1 MSEGPRRYGA
11 ALVIV
16 GVVVA
21 SLTGGAVRA
30 GSAATPRAS
39 VDLSAQVLA
48 ARVVPGGSAPLLVTV
63 SNTGR
68 VATRAGVQLTVT
80 APASFRFLAVTD
92 VAHLPGLDSFRHPA
106 GEHWRC
112 TATSGGHVALCQE
125 PAGLA
130 PGQSVAALIRFAAPA
145 DLRSR
150 GSPSF
155 VVSAS
160 GAASVTKRA
169 PMRLASGQP
178 SPSIFVDT
186 RGTSTVRADQTAV
199 EQVTVVNVGS
209 GPATSV
215 KLANLLPPAV
225 VGTWSAGGRGWTCA
239 GASGTPP
246 TCTYSGAVGVD
257 TVAPR
262 LTISY
267 RLDPARVAA
276 LNLPVGGAPSVQTWE
291 IGVTSG
297 GGAGQ
302 TTTSPAF
309 VAVGAPPGAL
319 IVTTAVAGRGGQELL
334 PGTTTSIHVKL
345 ANIGNGATKQLALL
359 VSVPAGMSIT
369 AASGGFSC
377 TPETAEPRN
386 VTCLAPPGTSIAPRR
401 SLAVELTL
409 AAATG
414 AAPVDSAV
422 TIAATSEN
430 QVAGEKTRATS
441 LPIVILRNGTG
452 FPALTLLRAVG
463 SSSLQPVL
471 DGSPASVLAG
481 GAFTER
487 LDVRDAGSAPI
498 AAGSKAELT
507 QSLGPGANARLLSE
521 PAGWSC
527 STRARVSCTVT
538 FPADVLPAAS
548 LDGPTIVVTAATATK
563 GEVNWPATIRLAG
576 ADAPKASRLPVLVS
590 VQHTTIRLVPNFT
603 ADRVPTAGGTGR
615 YTLTVHNAGDGASV
629 DPVRL
634 GLHLPAGVRL
644 EQLTTS
650 SEWRCETTRT
660 SARCISARPAAAGAR
675 LAHIDLALSFGA
687 GTAGRA
693 LTLVAR
699 AADGARPA
707 QSDAIARMAVVPRG
721 ALRAVIT
728 EPDRVAFADQPLI
741 SSTEKV
747 KPTTIVLRGDGSG
760 GSGMGLHYRWTSV
773 TAPVTWLGQPVG
785 TAHPTTADVEFQAPQ
800 VTKPTTLVFSL
811 SVTDGSATASTK
823 VRLKVY
829 PLPSATKGFNFDKAH
844 PHKEKQVAPGHER
857 RRLPKPADPLKPSKT
872 PPPPKKDSAT
882 PTDTNP
888 TTTSETTTSATTTAE
903 TTTTTT
909 TTTSPSASLPPIFC
923 ELVDKALAAGGS
935 FSASLPGGVDLHL
948 SDVKVHGSACDS
960 GTTVTFEGSGFSLD
974 SYLSASGVSGTISAG
989 GISLDSGT
997 IAAPAAWNT
1006 AAFKISSLTIA
1017 YGSDVSVEGKV
1028 TADSFGLVP
1037 LPAGWSGTTSLEFS
1051 SSGSGTSVT
1060 FAAGVTGPKSD
1071 ASPDSPAPTASV
1083 DGTVSS
1089 NGTFDLSFSIQ
1100 KLVQLAGS
1108 SVSVSGHVVRSEP
1121 GGAITT
1127 ELEGSLDQPIQIV
1140 PGLFIQTLTVH
1151 AKPTSDSLGLTAN
1164 GTIRMAAGSNTVD
1177 VNVKLTYDNPK
1188 NWSLTAESS
1197 GDATWTPVPGLTI
1210 AASDFSGAIVAKDDA
1225 YQLTLHVA
1233 LSHDWKPNDRV
1244 TVSGLELT
1252 LSNTCIEGGG
1262 PCPKDAS
1269 LFLEA
1274 KGNVSFNLPSIG
1286 TVTAKLAGSLAL
1298 PTGEFSVSAD
1308 LASPVSIG
1316 AGIQITNAS
1325 VAIEHGVTPNPE
1337 DPSAETADAGGFRVD
1352 LSGAISVPHIGQL
1365 PTVHASFSDQGWAI
1379 AVPMGGF
1386 SLPGASGDGSQ
1397 VASAVLG
1404 WASYA
1409 TSMNVYDAATKQVT
1423 KISIPAG
1430 GFKLTGSFTTPAWL
1444 RQTLGLPGDVT
1455 ARATGTFDPAKD
1467 TYALRMDF
1475 GVPGQP
1481 YLYGSASSATNIKL
1495 TSVFFQIES
1504 KAGDFNLALGG
1515 SAQLNVAATPSLPA
1529 SSADLTVEV
1538 SYIVNSQTVS
1548 GTLNLSSP
1556 NGWHN
1561 AFGTQDLTLYGLALQ
1576 FSFNIPTL
1584 TPGIGFGATATLPPT
1599 MQQQLGMLNSAK
1611 TTVVANIS
1619 VDHPCVGFQVTDPTN
1634 TGQTVLNLGNGALTA
1649 TQFEFDI
1656 APFGCKVGDY
1666 SYAPGLSL
1674 QFNGAVAGVPVQI
1687 LASVT
1692 ISPFAFDGKVK
1703 IGQFAVGGLTVKET
1717 NIEVALG
1724 ASKLKVTFSGGVE
1737 VFGTNVDISGGVVKG
1752 TTGTTA
1758 DFKGSLDQ
1766 LSLGGGAVTAKNL
1779 KVTVHIETGA
1789 KNVLQFAASGDVQV
1803 LGATATGTFSLSL
1816 ADGQLN
1822 AAHADLRAAVNFGG
1836 GTGVSLNGT
1845 FKCDYAKGQPF
1856 TLDGNVKVKVGVAGD
1871 TQFDGTVSLQTGYVQ
1886 VGVKVSVGTLFSA
1899 DVSGAV
1905 YYGAVPKGATIP
1917 TASGNVAAKTGDFYL
1932 SAKDVTLNMAG
1943 FKAVGSVAFGKAGGT
1958 PFGSISASLQLTG
1971 SSSNN
1976 SVTVAGSFNGTNDI
1990 TLTGSANLTLT
2001 SFTTNVTVT
2010 FRKTPNV
2017 VKLSGSASLSV
2028 LGSSIAVNGDFAYA
2042 NGLYQFRLTGTGS
2055 LVVGGYNLA
2064 NAFVKFSNFP
2074 EDAGLKAT
2082 VTVSVGGV
2090 VSARGDID
2098 IQPGGRFALSAN
2110 ANVDLKVLTAN
2121 MNVSLRNYGQ
2131 ICFPKFSFSGFNIS
2145 WSQSCTTFDSAPTLS
2160 ANGSVTVAGVGFG
2173 LSVSVSSNG
2182 AWSGSART
2190 PVSGE
2195 STWQSGTVDL
2205 GVVKG
2210 YALFSYHFGLGA
2222 SSANAPVYLS
2232 VDAAGNAEI
2241 KYQYWFFGW
2250 SDWKT
2255 LFGIGIS
2262 IRTQPFQA
2270 CGSTTIAGHDFSACV
2285 P

>member
-1 MSEGPRRYGA
+1 MSKGPPRYGVALIGIA
-11 ALVIV
+11 AA
-16 GVVVA
+16 VA
-21 SLTGGAVRA
+21 SLAGGSVRA
-30 GSAATPRAS
+30 GRAA
-39 VDLSAQVLA
+39 LSPARVSMAAQVMTQ
-48 ARVVPGGSAPLLVTV
+48 RVVPGGSASLLVSV

-68 VATRAGVQLTVT
+68 TATAAGVPVTLTIA
-80 APASFRFLAVTD
+80 APAGFRYVGVTD
-92 VAHLPGLDSFRHPA
+92 VARLPGLAAFRHPA
-106 GEHWRC
+106 REHWRC
-112 TATSGGHVALCQE
+112 SAYGGTDVSCQE
-125 PAGLA
+125 PAALA
-130 PGQSVAALIRFAAPA
+130 AGQSVAALVRFDAAA
-145 DLRSR
+145 GLHVR
-150 GSPSF
+150 GPPSF
-155 VVSAS
+155 VVA
-160 GAASVTKRA
+160 GGGIAAGQRRRA
-169 PMRLASGQP
+169 RIEVAAGQP
-178 SPSIFVDT
+178 SPTLFVET
-186 RGTSTVRADQTAV
+186 AGTSMARVDRVGV
-199 EQVTVVNVGS
+199 ETVTVANTGS

-215 KLANLLPPAV
+215 HLANLLPPTV
-225 VGTWSAGGRGWTCA
+225 IGTWSAQGRGWTCQ
-239 GASGTPP
+239 GAAGTPP
-246 TCTYSGAVGVD
+246 SCAYSGIVGVD
-257 TVAPR
+257 AVAPVLR
-262 LTISY
+262 ITY

-276 LNLPVGGAPSVQTWE
+276 LKLPVGGAPSVQTYE
-291 IGVTSG
+291 IAVTAG

-302 TTTSPAF
+302 TTTSPGVLG
-309 VAVGAPPGAL
+309 VAAPPGAL
-319 IVTTAVAGRGGQELL
+319 LVATAVAGQGGQEIL
-334 PGTTTSIHVKL
+334 PGSSTTVHVKL
-345 ANIGNGATKQLALL
+345 ANIGNGATSGLA
-359 VSVPAGMSIT
+359 V
-369 AASGGFSC
+369 
-377 TPETAEPRN
+377 
-386 VTCLAPPGTSIAPRR
+386 LATVPPGTTVRGSSPGWTCAADPAQA
-401 SLAVELTL
+401 LAYTCMASKATTVGAGGSVRMDLTL
-409 AAATG
+409 AAAIG
-414 AAPVDSAV
+414 AAPVESAV
-422 TIAATSEN
+422 TVAGVAEN
-430 QVAGEKTRATS
+430 QIAGDRVRSAT
-441 LPIVILRNGTG
+441 LPILILKNGTG
-452 FPALTLLRAVG
+452 FPALTLLRAIG

-471 DGSPASVLAG
+471 DGSPASILAG
-481 GAFTER
+481 KSFTER

-507 QSLGPGANARLLSE
+507 QSLGRGATARLLSE

-527 STRARVSCTVT
+527 TTGATVSCTVA
-538 FPADVLPAAS
+538 FPADLLPAAS
-548 LDGPTIVVTAATATK
+548 LDGPTIVVTATTATR
-563 GEVNWPATIRLAG
+563 GEVNWPATIQLAG
-576 ADAPKASRLPVLVS
+576 PDAPKASRLPVLVS

-615 YTLTVHNAGDGASV
+615 FTLTVHNEGDGASV

-644 EQLTTS
+644 EKLGTS
-650 SEWRCETTRT
+650 SEWSCETTRT

-675 LAHIDLALSFGA
+675 LAHIDLALSFGEHT
-687 GTAGRA
+687 GGRT
-693 LTLVAR
+693 LTLVAK
-699 AADGARPA
+699 ATDGARAVQP
-707 QSDAIARMAVVPRG
+707 DAIARMPVVPRN

-741 SSTEKV
+741 SSSEKL

-760 GSGMGLHYRWTSV
+760 GSGMGLHYRWTAVS
-773 TAPVTWLGQPVG
+773 APVAWLGQPIG
-785 TAHPTTADVEFQAPQ
+785 TTHPTSADVEFQAPQ
-800 VTKPTTLVFSL
+800 VAKATTLVMEL
-811 SVTDGSATASTK
+811 AVTDGSASASTK

-829 PLPSATKGFNFDKAH
+829 PLPSATRGFNFDKAH
-844 PHKEKQVAPGHER
+844 PGKERKVAPGHER

-888 TTTSETTTSATTTAE
+888 TTTSSTTTAE
-903 TTTTTT
+903 TTTT
-909 TTTSPSASLPPIFC
+909 SSASLSPIFC
-923 ELVDKALAAGGS
+923 ELVDKALAAAGGS
-935 FSASLPGGVDLHL
+935 FSATLPGGVTLHL
-948 SDVKVHGSACDS
+948 DNVSVSGSTCDS
-960 GTTVTFEGSGFSLD
+960 STTVSFSGSGFTLD
-974 SYLSASGVSGTISAG
+974 SYLTASGVSGTISADS
-989 GISLDSGT
+989 ISLGSGT

-1006 AAFKISSLTIA
+1006 AAFSISSLTIA

-1051 SSGSGTSVT
+1051 SNGSGTSVT
-1060 FAAGVTGPKSD
+1060 LAAGVTGPKSD
-1071 ASPDSPAPTASV
+1071 ASPDSPAPAASV
-1083 DGTVSS
+1083 NGTVAS
-1089 NGTFDLSFSIQ
+1089 NGTFDLSFQVQGI
-1100 KLVQLAGS
+1100 VQLAGS

-1121 GGAITT
+1121 GGDITT
-1127 ELEGSLDQPIQIV
+1127 ELSGSLDQPIQIV

-1151 AKPTSDSLGLTAN
+1151 AKPTSDSLGLEAN
-1164 GTIRMAAGSNTVD
+1164 GTIRMAAGSDTVD
-1177 VNVKLTYDNPK
+1177 VNVKLAYDNPK
-1188 NWSLTAESS
+1188 NWSLTAEGS

-1210 AASDFSGAIVAKDDA
+1210 AASDFSGSIVAKDDA

-1233 LSHDWKPNDRV
+1233 LSNDWKPNDRV

-1274 KGNVSFNLPSIG
+1274 KGKVTFDLPSIG
-1286 TVTAKLAGSLAL
+1286 TVSANLAGSLAL

-1308 LASPVSIG
+1308 LAAPVSIG

-1325 VAIEHGVTPNPE
+1325 VAIERGVTPNPE
-1337 DPSAETADAGGFRVD
+1337 DPSAETADSGGFRVD
-1352 LSGAISVPHIGQL
+1352 LSGAISVPSIGRL

-1379 AVPMGGF
+1379 AVPMGSF
-1386 SLPGASGDGSQ
+1386 SIPGASGDGSQ
-1397 VASAVLG
+1397 ISSAVLG

-1409 TSMNVYDAATKQVT
+1409 TSINVYDAATQQVT

-1455 ARATGTFDPAKD
+1455 ARATGTFDPAND
-1467 TYALRMDF
+1467 NYALRMDF
-1475 GVPGQP
+1475 SVPGQP
-1481 YLYGSASSATNIKL
+1481 YLYGNASSATNIKL

-1504 KAGDFNLALGG
+1504 KGGDFNLALGG
-1515 SAQLNVAATPSLPA
+1515 AAQLNVAATSSLPA

-1556 NGWHN
+1556 NGWKN

-1599 MQQQLGMLNSAK
+1599 MQQQLGMANNAK

-1656 APFGCKVGDY
+1656 APFGCTVGDY

-1687 LASVT
+1687 LAAVT

-1703 IGQFAVGGLTVKET
+1703 IGEFAVGGLTVKET
-1717 NIEVALG
+1717 NIEVALS
-1724 ASKLKVTFSGGVE
+1724 ASKLKVTFSGGVQA
-1737 VFGTNVDISGGVVKG
+1737 FGTNVDISGGVVKG
-1752 TTGTTA
+1752 AASTTA

-1766 LSLGGGAVTAKNL
+1766 LSLGGGAVTANNL

-1789 KNVLQFAASGDVQV
+1789 SNVLQFSASGAVKV
-1803 LGATATGTFSLSL
+1803 FGATATGAFSLSL
-1816 ADGQLN
+1816 ANGQLN

-1836 GTGVSLNGT
+1836 STGVSLNGT
-1845 FKCDYAKGQPF
+1845 FTCDYATGQPF

-1905 YYGAVPKGATIP
+1905 YYGAVPQGATIP

-1958 PFGSISASLQLTG
+1958 PFGSVSASLQLTG
-1971 SSSNN
+1971 SASNN
-1976 SVTVAGSFNGTNDI
+1976 SVTVSGSFNGANDI
-1990 TLTGSANLTLT
+1990 TLAGSANLTLT
-2001 SFTTNVTVT
+2001 SFTTNVNVT
-2010 FRKTPNV
+2010 FRRTPNA
-2017 VKLSGSASLSV
+2017 VKLSGSANVSV
-2028 LGSSIAVNGDFAYA
+2028 LGSSIGVNGDFAYA

-2082 VTVSVGGV
+2082 VDVTVGGV
-2090 VSARGDID
+2090 VSARGALD
-2098 IQPGGRFALSAN
+2098 IQPGGRFSFNAN

-2121 MNVSLRNYGQ
+2121 MNVSFRNYGQ
-2131 ICFPKFSFSGFNIS
+2131 ICFPTFRFSGFTIS
-2145 WSQSCTTFDSAPTLS
+2145 WSQNCTTFDSSPTLS
-2160 ANGSVTVAGVGFG
+2160 ASGSVNVAGVSFG
-2173 LSVSVSSNG
+2173 LSMSIGSNG

-2205 GVVKG
+2205 GVVRG
-2210 YALFSYHFGLGA
+2210 YAMFSYHFGLGA